1 MEPKQKKSNT
11 KNPNSFFDGVKSWKK
26 EFQIL
31 RSIALKSKLVEEIK
45 WGQPCYTWNGQNIF
59 LLHGFKEYVAILF
72 FKGALLKDSKKILI
86 QQTKNVQAARQM
98 RFQSAEEI
106 TKSKTTIQAFMRD
119 AIELEKAGKKP
130 ILKKTSEFEVP
141 EEFLRVLEQNPKLQT
156 AFQELTPGRQRGY
169 LLFFNAA
176 KRKETREERIT
187 KHIPNILNGKGLND

>member
-45 WGQPCYTWNGQNIF
+45 WGQPCYTWNGQNVF

-72 FKGALLKDSKKILI
+72 FKGSLLKDPKKILI

-106 TKSKTTIQAFMRD
+106 TKSKTTIQAFMID
-119 AIELEKAGKKP
+119 AIELEKTGKKP

-141 EEFLRVLEQNPKLQT
+141 EEFLRILEQNPKLQS

-169 LLFFNAA
+169 LLFFNSA
-176 KRKETREERIT
+176 KRKETREERII

>member
-1 MEPKQKKSNT
+1 MEPKPKKTDT

-31 RSIALKSKLVEEIK
+31 RSIALESKLLEEIK
-45 WGQPCYTWNGQNIF
+45 WGQPCYTLNGQNVF

-98 RFQSAEEI
+98 RFQSAEQI
-106 TKSKTTIQAFMRD
+106 TKSKNTIKAFMKD
-119 AIELEKAGKKP
+119 AIELEKTGKKP

-141 EEFLRVLEQNPKLQT
+141 EEFLRILEQNPKLQT
-156 AFQELTPGRQRGY
+156 AFSELTPGRQRGY
-169 LLFFNAA
+169 LLFFNSA

-187 KHIPNILNGKGLND
+187 KHIPHILNGKGLND